1 LQASKAA
8 TGQQEQPFAMRRLL
22 DWARR
27 ERGLPPLP
35 MNAQLD
41 HAAALKAEA
50 ILRRNDFSHT
60 PCGDLGS

>member
-1 LQASKAA
+1 
-8 TGQQEQPFAMRRLL
+8 MRRLL
-22 DWARR
+22 DWAHR